1 MFNFIWFS
9 IAHNG
14 SSMQKFRAK
23 LWCVRALNIRDDA
36 VDVDLD
42 CQLFARP
49 TEISII
55 HVFVTQICIF
65 EL

>member
-1 MFNFIWFS
+1 
-9 IAHNG
+9 
-14 SSMQKFRAK
+14 MQKFRAK

-55 HVFVTQICIF
+55 IVFVTQICIF